1 MQQNIQINLTNI
13 IQQDDTSET
22 FHFNEV
28 GTLATIREHSY
39 IRFTET
45 TSSVETPVT
54 VKINPDQ
61 TILITRNGQSKLQL
75 LLDLKNDSTT
85 HYQTPIGMIIM
96 IVKTNQLKIDLS
108 KGVIWAQYQLW
119 QANTIVGQYTFDLNF
134 K

>member
-22 FHFNEV
+22 FHFNET
-28 GTLATIREHSY
+28 GTLATIREISY

-45 TSSVETPVT
+45 TSVETPVT
-54 VKINPDQ
+54 VKINTDQ
-61 TILITRNGQSKLQL
+61 TIVITRNGQSKLQL
-75 LLDLKNDSTT
+75 LLDLKNDSIT
-85 HYQTPIGMIIM
+85 HYQTPIGMIVM
-96 IVKTNQLKIDLS
+96 TVKTNQLKIDLS
-108 KGVIWAQYQLW
+108 KGIILAKYQLW